1 MAINFPG
8 TPGNGSQHTASG
20 ITWTYDGTTWKA
32 DGITSSYTLPTA
44 SSTVLGGVK
53 VGSGLSI
60 SSGSLSM
67 TGVQYTDTT
76 ALNAVSTSTHHGLFA
91 LLNSD
96 GHGYFARGGTVNV
109 AVTVGVDNVNGQAT
123 GVFYFGGV
131 EKPAL
136 YPINRGVT
144 FIFDQS
150 DSTNATYNSQAH
162 PLMFSTGSDG
172 DHNGHGHYMTGVQYK
187 LDGVNKTMA
196 EYVSGFAA
204 ATTRTAE
211 FTVAANAPDTL
222 YYWCHSH
229 TGQGNSLQVN
239 QGPWVQLLDKSSSI
253 GELRDVNLSTAPTN
267 GQSLVWDNT
276 NGYWKADTVSGGGGS
291 YANSDVDAHLNVSGA
306 SSGQILSW
314 NGSDYAWVADQTGGG
329 GGSSLTVADENNDLA
344 TAATKLNFVGDGI
357 TASGIGATK
366 TITVT
371 RAQNPIVTWTLTQTG
386 NSAYVFSGDGFPT
399 SQNNPTLTLMRGQTY
414 KFDINAAGSHPTRIQ
429 STGAQSGGG
438 TPYNDGVTNQ
448 DANNGDTLTFVVPMN
463 APDTLYYQCTAH
475 PAMFGTIN
483 ILSQGGG
490 GGGSG
495 LQSRQSFNQATNSIA
510 DGATDNIT
518 ITAYKTYSLLSIQ
531 TSAAAWVTL
540 YTDQASRTADAG
552 RNETTDP
559 IPGSG
564 VIAEV
569 ITTAAQTQII
579 TPATIGWNNEATPV
593 AAVYAKVVNKSGST
607 AAITVTITAVQL
619 EG

>member
-1 MAINFPG
+1 MAIDFPNS
-8 TPGNGSQHTASG
+8 PGNGSQHTASG

-32 DGITSSYTLPTA
+32 DGLTSSYSLPTA

-131 EKPAL
+131 EKPAF

-150 DSTNATYNSQAH
+150 DTTNATYNSQAH

-172 DHNGHGHYMTGVQYK
+172 DHNGNGHYMTGVQYK

-229 TGQGNSLQVN
+229 TGQGNSIQVN

-253 GELRDVNLSTAPTN
+253 GELRNVDTTAPSN
-267 GQSLVWDNT
+267 GQVLKW
-276 NGYWKADTVSGGGGS
+276 VSASNHWAPANETGGSS
-291 YANSDVDAHLNVSGA
+291 YANSDVDAHINLSSANVNEV
-306 SSGQILSW
+306 LSW
-314 NGSDYAWVADQTGGG
+314 NGSDYDWVANSGGG
-329 GGSSLTVADENNDLA
+329 GTTLTIQDEGSALA
-344 TAATKLNFVGDGI
+344 VAATTLNFVGAGVV
-357 TASGIGATK
+357 ASGSGAVK
-366 TITVT
+366 TITIGT
-371 RAQNPIVTWTLTQTG
+371 AATAPPTISWTFTAPT
-386 NSAYVFSGDGFPT
+386 SAHYVFTGDGFVT
-399 SQNNPTLTLMRGQTY
+399 GTNDPTLYLIRGQTY
-414 KFDINAAGSHPTRIQ
+414 KFVNNTGTQHPFRIQ
-429 STGAQSGGG
+429 TDGPTQGGG
-438 TPYNDGVTNQ
+438 TQYNDGVTNN
-448 DANNGDTLTFVVPMN
+448 DADNGVTLTFVVPMD
-463 APDTLYYQCTAH
+463 APDTLYYQCTLH
-475 PAMFGTIN
+475 TEMFGTIN
-483 ILSQGGG
+483 ILSQ
-490 GGGSG
+490 GGSG
-495 LQSRQSFNQATNSIA
+495 LQSRQSFNQATSSIA

-540 YTDQASRTADAG
+540 YTDQASRTADSG

-559 IPGSG
+559 LPGSG

-593 AAVYAKVVNKSGST
+593 AAVYAKVVNKSGGT

>member
-60 SSGSLSM
+60 NTSVLSM

-131 EKPAL
+131 EKPAF

-267 GQSLVWDNT
+267 GQVLKWVTASNHWAPANE
-276 NGYWKADTVSGGGGS
+276 SGGSS
-291 YANSDVDAHLNVSGA
+291 YDNAAVDAHINLSSANVNEV
-306 SSGQILSW
+306 LSW
-314 NGSDYAWVADQTGGG
+314 NGSDYDWVANSGG
-329 GGSSLTVADENNDLA
+329 GGSSLTVQDEGSALSTDA
-344 TAATKLNFVGDGI
+344 TTLNFVGAGVV
-357 TASGIGATK
+357 ASGSGAVKTITIGATATAPP
-366 TITVT
+366 TIS
-371 RAQNPIVTWTLTQTG
+371 WTLTAP
-386 NSAYVFSGDGFPT
+386 NSSAYVISGDGFPT
-399 SQNNPTLTLMRGQTY
+399 GQSDPDLYLIRGQTY
-414 KFDINAAGSHPTRIQ
+414 NFVNNAGSHPFRIQ
-429 STGAQSGGG
+429 TDGPTINGG
-438 TPYNDGVTNQ
+438 TQYNSGVTNQ
-448 DANNGDTLTFVVPMN
+448 DAGNGVTLTFVVPMD

-475 PAMFGTIN
+475 TNMFGTIKV
-483 ILSQGGG
+483 LTQ
-490 GGGSG
+490 GGSG
-495 LQSRQSFNQATNSIA
+495 TTPSRVSTSATTNSIA
-510 DGATDNIT
+510 DGVADTIT
-518 ITAYKTYSLLSIQ
+518 INAYKTYSLLKVQ
-531 TSAAAWVTL
+531 TSAAAWVVL
-540 YTDQASRTADAG
+540 YTDQASRTADSG

-559 IPGSG
+559 LPGSG

-569 ITTAAQTQII
+569 ITSAAQTQII
-579 TPATIGWNNEATPV
+579 TPGTIGWNNEASPIAT
-593 AAVYAKVVNKSGST
+593 VYAKVVNKSGST
-607 AAITVTITAVQL
+607 AAITVTITTVQI

>member
-1 MAINFPG
+1 MAINFPN

-60 SSGSLSM
+60 SSGTLSM

-109 AVTVGVDNVNGQAT
+109 AVTVGVDNVAGQAT

-172 DHNGHGHYMTGVQYK
+172 DHNSNGHYMTGVQYK

-211 FTVAANAPDTL
+211 FTVASNAPDTL

-229 TGQGNSLQVN
+229 TGQGNSIQVN

-267 GQSLVWDNT
+267 GQVLKWVTASNHWAP
-276 NGYWKADTVSGGGGS
+276 ADDTGGGGGS

-329 GGSSLTVADENNDLA
+329 GGGSLTIADENVDLA
-344 TAATKLNFVGDGI
+344 TAATKLNFVGDGV
-357 TASGIGATK
+357 TATGIGATK

-371 RAQNPIVTWTLTQTG
+371 RAQNPIVTWTLTQSG
-386 NSAYVFSGDGFPT
+386 NSTYGFSGDGFPT
-399 SQNNPTLTLMRGQTY
+399 TQNNPTLYLIRGQTY
-414 KFDINAAGSHPTRIQ
+414 KFVINAAGSHPTRIQ
-429 STGAQSGGG
+429 STGAQAGGG

-448 DANNGDTLTFVVPMN
+448 DANNGQTLTFVVPMD
-463 APDTLYYQCTAH
+463 APDTLYYQCTSH

-483 ILSQGGG
+483 ILTQGSS
-490 GGGSG
+490 SG
-495 LQSRQSFNQATNSIA
+495 LISRATVSGTTQSIA
-510 DGATDNIT
+510 NNVQDNIS
-518 ITAYKTYSLLSIQ
+518 IAGYKSYALLSIKP
-531 TSAAAWVTL
+531 SVAAWVTL
-540 YTDQASRTADAG
+540 YTDAAARTADANRVQG
-552 RNETTDP
+552 ADP
-559 IPGSG
+559 SPDAG

-569 ITTAAQTQII
+569 ITTAA
-579 TPATIGWNNEATPV
+579 ATDVKMSPGVIGWNNDTTPSTTI
-593 AAVYAKVVNKSGST
+593 YAKVVNKSGST
-607 AAITVTITAVQL
+607 GTVNVELKLLKL
-619 EG
+619 EA

>member
-1 MAINFPG
+1 MAINFPN

-60 SSGSLSM
+60 SSGTLSM

-109 AVTVGVDNVNGQAT
+109 AVTVGVDNVAGQAT

-172 DHNGHGHYMTGVQYK
+172 DHNGNGHYMTGVQYK

-229 TGQGNSLQVN
+229 TGQGNSIQVN

-267 GQSLVWDNT
+267 GQVLKWVTASNHWAP
-276 NGYWKADTVSGGGGS
+276 ADDTGGGGGS

-329 GGSSLTVADENNDLA
+329 GGGSLTIADENVDLA
-344 TAATKLNFVGDGI
+344 TAATKLNFVGDGV
-357 TASGIGATK
+357 TATGIGATK

-371 RAQNPIVTWTLTQTG
+371 RAQNPIVTWTLTQSG
-386 NSAYVFSGDGFPT
+386 NSTYGFSGDGFPT
-399 SQNNPTLTLMRGQTY
+399 TQNNPTLYLIRGQTY
-414 KFDINAAGSHPTRIQ
+414 KFVINAAGSHPTRIQ
-429 STGAQSGGG
+429 STGAQAGGG

-448 DANNGDTLTFVVPMN
+448 DANNGQTLTFVVPMD
-463 APDTLYYQCTAH
+463 APDTLYYQCTSH

-483 ILSQGGG
+483 ILTQGSS
-490 GGGSG
+490 SG
-495 LQSRQSFNQATNSIA
+495 LISRATVSGTTQSIA
-510 DGATDNIT
+510 NNVQDNIS
-518 ITAYKTYSLLSIQ
+518 IAGYKSYALLSIKP
-531 TSAAAWVTL
+531 SVAAWVTL
-540 YTDQASRTADAG
+540 YTDAAARTADANRVQG
-552 RNETTDP
+552 ADP
-559 IPGSG
+559 SPDAG

-569 ITTAAQTQII
+569 ITTAA
-579 TPATIGWNNEATPV
+579 ATDVKMSPGVIGWNNDTTPSTTI
-593 AAVYAKVVNKSGST
+593 YAKVVNKSGST
-607 AAITVTITAVQL
+607 GTVNVELKLLKL
-619 EG
+619 EA

>member
-1 MAINFPG
+1 MAINFPN

-60 SSGSLSM
+60 SSGTLSM

-150 DSTNATYNSQAH
+150 DTTNATYNNQAH

-172 DHNGHGHYMTGVQYK
+172 DHNSNGHYMTGVQYK

-211 FTVAANAPDTL
+211 FTVAATAPDTL

-229 TGQGNSLQVN
+229 TGQGNSIQVN

-267 GQSLVWDNT
+267 GQVLKWVTASNHWAP
-276 NGYWKADTVSGGGGS
+276 ADDTGGGGGS
-291 YANSDVDAHLNVSGA
+291 YANSDVDTHLNVSGA

-329 GGSSLTVADENNDLA
+329 GGGSLTIADENVDLA
-344 TAATKLNFVGDGI
+344 TAATKLNFVGDGV
-357 TASGIGATK
+357 TATGIGATK

-371 RAQNPIVTWTLTQTG
+371 RAQNPIVTWTLTQSG
-386 NSAYVFSGDGFPT
+386 NSTYGFSGDGFPT
-399 SQNNPTLTLMRGQTY
+399 TQNNPTLYLIRGQTY
-414 KFDINAAGSHPTRIQ
+414 KFVINAAGSHPTRIQ
-429 STGAQSGGG
+429 STGAQAGGG

-448 DANNGDTLTFVVPMN
+448 DANNGQTLTFVVPMD
-463 APDTLYYQCTAH
+463 APDTLYYQCTSH

-483 ILSQGGG
+483 VLTQGSS
-490 GGGSG
+490 SG
-495 LQSRQSFNQATNSIA
+495 LISRATVSGTTQSIA
-510 DGATDNIT
+510 NNVQDNIS
-518 ITAYKTYSLLSIQ
+518 IAGYKSYALLSIKP
-531 TSAAAWVTL
+531 SVAAWVTL
-540 YTDQASRTADAG
+540 YTDAAARTADANRVQG
-552 RNETTDP
+552 ADP
-559 IPGSG
+559 SPDAG

-569 ITTAAQTQII
+569 ITTAA
-579 TPATIGWNNEATPV
+579 ATDVKMSPGVIGWNNDTTPSTTI
-593 AAVYAKVVNKSGST
+593 YAKVVNKSGST
-607 AAITVTITAVQL
+607 GTVNVELKLLKL
-619 EG
+619 EA

>member
-1 MAINFPG
+1 MAINFPN

-60 SSGSLSM
+60 SSGTLSM

-109 AVTVGVDNVNGQAT
+109 AVTVGVDNVAGQAT

-172 DHNGHGHYMTGVQYK
+172 DHNGNGHYMTGVQYK

-229 TGQGNSLQVN
+229 TGQGNSIQVN

-267 GQSLVWDNT
+267 GQVLKWVTASNHWAP
-276 NGYWKADTVSGGGGS
+276 ADDTGGGGGS

-329 GGSSLTVADENNDLA
+329 GGGSLTIADENVDLA
-344 TAATKLNFVGDGI
+344 TAATKLNFVGDGV
-357 TASGIGATK
+357 TATGIGATK

-371 RAQNPIVTWTLTQTG
+371 RAQNPIVTWTLTQSG
-386 NSAYVFSGDGFPT
+386 NSTYGFSGDGFPT
-399 SQNNPTLTLMRGQTY
+399 TQNNPTLYLIRGQTY
-414 KFDINAAGSHPTRIQ
+414 KFVINAAGSHPTRIQ
-429 STGAQSGGG
+429 STGAQAGGG

-448 DANNGDTLTFVVPMN
+448 DANNGQTLTFVVPMD
-463 APDTLYYQCTAH
+463 APDTLYYQCTSH

-483 ILSQGGG
+483 ILTQGSS
-490 GGGSG
+490 SG
-495 LQSRQSFNQATNSIA
+495 LISRATVSGTTQSIA
-510 DGATDNIT
+510 NNVQDNIS
-518 ITAYKTYSLLSIQ
+518 IAGYKSYALLSIKP
-531 TSAAAWVTL
+531 SVAAWVTL
-540 YTDQASRTADAG
+540 YTDAAARTADANRVQG
-552 RNETTDP
+552 ADP
-559 IPGSG
+559 APDAG

-569 ITTAAQTQII
+569 ITTAA
-579 TPATIGWNNEATPV
+579 ATDVKMSPGVIGWNNDTTPSTTI
-593 AAVYAKVVNKSGST
+593 YAKVVNKSGST
-607 AAITVTITAVQL
+607 GTVNVELKLLKL
-619 EG
+619 EA

>member
-1 MAINFPG
+1 MAINFPNS
-8 TPGNGSQHTASG
+8 PGNGSQHTASG

-60 SSGSLSM
+60 SSGTLSM

-172 DHNGHGHYMTGVQYK
+172 DHNGNGHYNTGVQYK

-211 FTVAANAPDTL
+211 FTVPANAPDTL

-291 YANSDVDAHLNVSGA
+291 YANSDVDSHLNL
-306 SSGQILSW
+306 SSANVNEVLSW
-314 NGSDYAWVADQTGGG
+314 NGSDYDWVANGG
-329 GGSSLTVADENNDLA
+329 GGSSLTIQDEGSALSV
-344 TAATKLNFVGDGI
+344 AATTLNFVGAGVV
-357 TASGIGATK
+357 ASGTGSTK
-366 TITVT
+366 TITIGAAAT
-371 RAQNPIVTWTLTQTG
+371 APPTVTWTLTAP
-386 NSAYVFSGDGFPT
+386 NSDHYVFSGDGFVT
-399 SQNNPTLTLMRGQTY
+399 GQNDPDLYLMRGQTY
-414 KFDINAAGSHPTRIQ
+414 KFVNNSGTTHPFRIQ
-429 STGAQSGGG
+429 STTATSGGG
-438 TPYNDGVTNQ
+438 TQYNDGVTNN
-448 DANNGDTLTFVVPMN
+448 DAGNGVTLTFVVPMN

-475 PAMFGTIN
+475 TAMFGTIK
-483 ILSQGGG
+483 ILSQGS
-490 GGGSG
+490 GSG
-495 LQSRQSFNQATNSIA
+495 LGSRSTVSATTNSINNNA
-510 DGATDNIT
+510 SDVISIPGHKSYA
-518 ITAYKTYSLLSIQ
+518 LLSIKP
-531 TSAAAWVTL
+531 SVAAWVTL
-540 YTDQASRTADAG
+540 YTDSASRTADNNRVQGA
-552 RNETTDP
+552 DP
-559 IPGSG
+559 APDAG

-569 ITTAAQTQII
+569 ITTAA
-579 TPATIGWNNEATPV
+579 ATEVKMSPGVIGWNNDNPV
-593 AAVYAKVVNKSGST
+593 SNVVYAKVVNLSGSA
-607 AAITVTITAVQL
+607 AAITVELKLVKL
-619 EG
+619 EA

>member
-1 MAINFPG
+1 MAINFPN
-8 TPGNGSQHTASG
+8 TPGNGAQHTASG

-32 DGITSSYTLPTA
+32 DGITSSYSLPTA

-60 SSGSLSM
+60 NTSVLSM

-91 LLNSD
+91 LLNSE

-131 EKPAL
+131 EKPAF

-187 LDGVNKTMA
+187 LDGANVTMA
-196 EYVSGFAA
+196 GYVSGFAA

-267 GQSLVWDNT
+267 GQVLKWVTASNHWAP
-276 NGYWKADTVSGGGGS
+276 ADDTGGGGGS
-291 YANSDVDAHLNVSGA
+291 YDNAAVDAHINLSSANVNEV
-306 SSGQILSW
+306 LSW
-314 NGSDYAWVADQTGGG
+314 NGSDYDWVANSGG
-329 GGSSLTVADENNDLA
+329 GGSSLTVQDEGSALSVDA
-344 TAATKLNFVGDGI
+344 TTLNFVGAGVV
-357 TASGIGATK
+357 ASGSGAVK
-366 TITVT
+366 TITIGAAAT
-371 RAQNPIVTWTLTQTG
+371 APPTISWTLTAP
-386 NSAYVFSGDGFPT
+386 NSSAYVISGDGFPT
-399 SQNNPTLTLMRGQTY
+399 GQSDPTLYLIRGQTY
-414 KFDINAAGSHPTRIQ
+414 NFVNNAGSHPFRIQ
-429 STGAQSGGG
+429 TDGPTINGG
-438 TPYNDGVTNQ
+438 TQYNSGVTNQ
-448 DANNGDTLTFVVPMN
+448 DAGNGVTLTFVVPMD

-475 PAMFGTIN
+475 TNMFGTIS
-483 ILSQGGG
+483 IVSQGS
-490 GGGSG
+490 GSG
-495 LQSRQSFNQATNSIA
+495 LGSRTTVSGTTGSIA
-510 DGATDNIT
+510 NNASDVVNIT
-518 ITAYKTYSLLSIQ
+518 AHKSYALLSIKP
-531 TSAAAWVTL
+531 SVAAWVTL
-540 YTDQASRTADAG
+540 YTDAAARTADANRVQG
-552 RNETTDP
+552 ADP
-559 IPGSG
+559 APDAG

-569 ITTAAQTQII
+569 ITTAA
-579 TPATIGWNNEATPV
+579 ATEVKMSPGVIGWNNDATPSTL
-593 AAVYAKVVNKSGST
+593 VYTKVVNLSGST
-607 AAITVTITAVQL
+607 GTVNVELKVLKL
-619 EG
+619 ES

>member
-1 MAINFPG
+1 MAINFPN

-109 AVTVGVDNVNGQAT
+109 AVTVGVDNVAGQAT

-172 DHNGHGHYMTGVQYK
+172 DHNGNGHYMTGVQYK

-229 TGQGNSLQVN
+229 TGQGNSIQVN

-267 GQSLVWDNT
+267 GQVLKWVTASNHWAPANET
-276 NGYWKADTVSGGGGS
+276 GGSS

-329 GGSSLTVADENNDLA
+329 GGGSLTIADENVDLA
-344 TAATKLNFVGDGI
+344 TAATKLNFVGDGV
-357 TASGIGATK
+357 TATGIGATK

-371 RAQNPIVTWTLTQTG
+371 RAQNPIVTWTLTQSG
-386 NSAYVFSGDGFPT
+386 NSTYGFSGDGFPT
-399 SQNNPTLTLMRGQTY
+399 TQNNPTLYLIRGQTY
-414 KFDINAAGSHPTRIQ
+414 KFVINAAGSHPTRIQ
-429 STGAQSGGG
+429 STGAQAGGG

-448 DANNGDTLTFVVPMN
+448 DANNGQTLTFVVPMD
-463 APDTLYYQCTAH
+463 APDTLYYQCTSH

-483 ILSQGGG
+483 ILTQGSS
-490 GGGSG
+490 SG
-495 LQSRQSFNQATNSIA
+495 LISRATVSGTTQSIA
-510 DGATDNIT
+510 NNVQDNIS
-518 ITAYKTYSLLSIQ
+518 IAGYKSYALLSIKP
-531 TSAAAWVTL
+531 SVAAWVTL
-540 YTDQASRTADAG
+540 YTDAAARTADANRVQG
-552 RNETTDP
+552 ADP
-559 IPGSG
+559 SPDAG

-569 ITTAAQTQII
+569 ITTAA
-579 TPATIGWNNEATPV
+579 ATDVKMSPGVIGWNNDTTPSTT
-593 AAVYAKVVNKSGST
+593 VYAKVVNKSGS
-607 AAITVTITAVQL
+607 AATVDVELKVVQL
-619 EG
+619 EA